1 MATLVAN
8 SSFVDQI
15 FKEIVWPAR
24 DRLMDSRYF
33 TDLRNGKLT
42 QRRLQGFSLEHT
54 YFNWTLLK
62 GTAIRMLKAENLGAF
77 KGNLSQISEERTH
90 PDLCTKFGMAVGLT
104 EADFENHIPTNETL
118 LHTSVI
124 VASPLTINNAAA
136 GRSSGMFNETLVQR
150 YSEEFATYLPKAP
163 YNLSEDDIEFFIV
176 HGVVDVEHSA
186 QAAEAVARIAQTD
199 RDKELVW
206 YSVRLQA
213 KLKLAKFEGM
223 YDAYA

>member
-24 DRLMDSRYF
+24 DRLMENRYF

-77 KGNLSQISEERTH
+77 KGNLSQVSGGFPGEIVIAWAGGA
-90 PDLCTKFGMAVGLT
+90 FFQVG
-104 EADFENHIPTNETL
+104 
-118 LHTSVI
+118 
-124 VASPLTINNAAA
+124 
-136 GRSSGMFNETLVQR
+136 
-150 YSEEFATYLPKAP
+150 
-163 YNLSEDDIEFFIV
+163 
-176 HGVVDVEHSA
+176 
-186 QAAEAVARIAQTD
+186 RIAILAGEND
-199 RDKELVW
+199 ILPGRRWNGELL
-206 YSVRLQA
+206 RT
-213 KLKLAKFEGM
+213 
-223 YDAYA
+223 